1 MMIPTEVGA
10 EKGHYIVEAF
20 SDEKRYQRYQSFCVG
35 MKDVG
40 VFPFATQQRQ

>member
-1 MMIPTEVGA
+1 MIPIEVWI
-10 EKGHYIVEAF
+10 EKGHYIAEAF

-35 MKDVG
+35 LKDAG